1 MLDAVVASDLVFE
14 ALVVLAHDVGAGGQ
28 NLLDISVNSRLQFGV
43 LAAKV
48 EKWNAHGRI
57 VLCRFVPSFVPE
69 LNQPNQVQFE
79 FNFTLMKPKD
89 ETIVDSAVVD
99 VNEGITEAD
108 ASLLDGVDR
117 DDAASIASKVETEYN
132 EDSIQVLEGLE
143 AVRKRPGMYVGDN
156 GRKGLHQ
163 MFREV
168 VDNSVDE
175 ALAGYCDRIDVVLHK
190 DGSVSIADNGRG
202 IPVGTH
208 KKMGVS
214 TLQVVMTVLH
224 AGGKFGGEGTG
235 YKVSGGLHGVGVS
248 CTNALSIWLIATVK
262 TGGKTYQQKYERG
275 IPVTDVEVIGK
286 SKETGTTVH
295 WKPDDTVLTDVN
307 HDANVLKHRL
317 KELAYL
323 NPTVTFTFTDE
334 IKPDQSDTYHFER
347 GIVQLVE
354 DLNETKDAIHRKI
367 AYFKRVKETYELEV
381 ALQYHDGY
389 SSTVLAFSNNIHQPD
404 GGTHVSGF
412 SMALTRVLNQ
422 YARKMGFLK
431 EKDKNFTSDDV
442 ADGLTAVIALKLG
455 NPSYNSQDKVKLVTP
470 EVQGMT
476 NSLVGDGLTTFLE
489 ENPQDAKRIIDKA
502 VIAQR
507 AREAARKAAETVKR
521 QNSMDTFGLPGKLS
535 DCVSK
540 EVDKCELFLVEGDS
554 AGGSAKGARDRV
566 TQAIL
571 PLRGKILNVE
581 RARIDKAL
589 DNEEIKALIAA
600 LGIGIDITL
609 GRREEATPMPDDIET
624 EVLAGS
630 GTETIEAIEPAKKNG
645 KSKASEDNTHF
656 DLTKLRYGKVIIMTD
671 ADVDGEHIRTLLLTF
686 FYRYMRPLVEA
697 GHIYLAQPPLYCVKI
712 GNNER
717 FYCLDEAERDAVLKE
732 HKKSKNVTVGRFKG
746 LGEMNPEELEETTM
760 NPINRRLSQVVLDN
774 EFEQEIEQMFS
785 TLMGDKVE
793 PRRLF
798 IEKHAKNAS
807 DVDWHY

>member
-1 MLDAVVASDLVFE
+1 M
-14 ALVVLAHDVGAGGQ
+14 
-28 NLLDISVNSRLQFGV
+28 N
-43 LAAKV
+43 
-48 EKWNAHGRI
+48 
-57 VLCRFVPSFVPE
+57 
-69 LNQPNQVQFE
+69 
-79 FNFTLMKPKD
+79 PKD
-89 ETIVDSAVVD
+89 DKNKNADKAD
-99 VNEGITEAD
+99 VTEGITEHD
-108 ASLLDGVDR
+108 VSFLEGVDR
-117 DDAASIASKVETEYN
+117 DETHSIASKVENEYTA
-132 EDSIQVLEGLE
+132 DSIQVLEGLE

-175 ALAGYCDRIDVVLHK
+175 ALAGYCDQIDVVLHK
-190 DGSVSIADNGRG
+190 DGSISLEDNGRG
-202 IPVGTH
+202 IPVDVH

-248 CTNALSIWLIATVK
+248 CTNALSEWLIATVK
-262 TGGKTYQQKYERG
+262 RDGKTYQQKYERG
-275 IPVTDVEVIGK
+275 IPVADVKMIGK
-286 SKETGTTVH
+286 STGTGTTIH
-295 WKPDDTVLTDVN
+295 WKPDAEVLTDTQ
-307 HDANVLKHRL
+307 HDYHILKHRL

-323 NPTVTFTFTDE
+323 NPTVTFNFVDEATPANTETF
-334 IKPDQSDTYHFER
+334 HFER

-354 DLNETKDAIHRKI
+354 DMNETKDTIHRKI
-367 AYFKRVKETYELEV
+367 AYFKRVKETYEMEV

-470 EVQGMT
+470 EVQGMA

-609 GRREEATPMPDDIET
+609 GRREEVMEVTPLPDDIET
-624 EVLAGS
+624 TIGNS
-630 GTETIEAIEPAKKNG
+630 DDIITEGPGPKQGRNG
-645 KSKASEDNTHF
+645 KDKQEKETHF
-656 DLTKLRYGKVIIMTD
+656 DLSKLRYGKVIIMTD

-697 GHIYLAQPPLYCVKI
+697 GRIYLAQPPLYVIKI

-717 FYCLDEAERDAVLKE
+717 YYCLDETERDAMIKE
-732 HKKSKNVTVGRFKG
+732 HKKKKNMTIGRFKG

-760 NPINRRLSQVVLDN
+760 NPAKRRLSQVILDN
-774 EFEQEIEQMFS
+774 EFEHEIELMFS

-793 PRRLF
+793 PRRNF
-798 IEKHAKNAS
+798 IEKHAKEAL
-807 DVDWHY
+807 DGVDWHY

>member
-1 MLDAVVASDLVFE
+1 
-14 ALVVLAHDVGAGGQ
+14 
-28 NLLDISVNSRLQFGV
+28 
-43 LAAKV
+43 
-48 EKWNAHGRI
+48 
-57 VLCRFVPSFVPE
+57 
-69 LNQPNQVQFE
+69 
-79 FNFTLMKPKD
+79 MKPKD
-89 ETIVDSAVVD
+89 EEMTGSALVD

-108 ASLLDGVDR
+108 ASLLEGVNR
-117 DDAASIASKVETEYN
+117 DDTASIASKVENEYN

-175 ALAGYCDRIDVVLHK
+175 ALAGYCDKIDVILHP

-248 CTNALSIWLIATVK
+248 CTNALSIWLVATVK

-275 IPVTDVEVIGK
+275 IPVTEVETIGK
-286 SKETGTTVH
+286 AKDTGTTIH
-295 WKPDDTVLTDVN
+295 WKPDDSVLTDVQ
-307 HDANVLKHRL
+307 HDAHVLKHRL

-334 IKPDQSDTYHFER
+334 INPANTESYHFER
-347 GIVQLVE
+347 GVVQLVE
-354 DLNETKDAIHRKI
+354 DLNESKDTIHRKI

-389 SSTVLAFSNNIHQPD
+389 NSTVLAFSNNIHQPD

-476 NSLVGDGLTTFLE
+476 NSLVGDGLTVFLE

-521 QNSMDTFGLPGKLS
+521 QNSMDTFGLPGKLA

-609 GRREEATPMPDDIET
+609 GRREESTPLPEDIET
-624 EVLAGS
+624 EIPGDVDDGD
-630 GTETIEAIEPAKKNG
+630 AKPVKNG
-645 KSKASEDNTHF
+645 KAKDNGDNSHF
-656 DLTKLRYGKVIIMTD
+656 DLSKLRYGKVIIMTD

-697 GHIYLAQPPLYCVKI
+697 GHIYLAQPPLYVVKI

-732 HKKSKNVTVGRFKG
+732 HKKSKNVQVGRFKG

-760 NPINRRLSQVVLDN
+760 NPTNRRLSQIVLDN

-793 PRRLF
+793 PRRVF
-798 IEKHAKNAS
+798 IEKHAKHAN